1 MQTRINSVTVEHVA
15 KGRTGYDVATV
26 NYGDGKE
33 KKIMSFANPAV
44 FAAVQQLAGQEVEI
58 TVTKN
63 GQYFEWS
70 AVTAIGG
77 ASEARPAGAPATK
90 VTGSNYETAA
100 ERAARQVLIVKQ
112 SSLSAAI
119 ASMTP
124 GAKAPLEVNEVIER
138 AQKFTDYVFDNNVAV
153 PE

>member
-1 MQTRINSVTVEHVA
+1 MQTKINSVNVEHVA

-44 FAAVQQLAGQEVEI
+44 FAVVQEFVGQEVEI
-58 TVTKN
+58 SVTKN

-70 AVTAIGG
+70 AVTAVG
-77 ASEARPAGAPATK
+77 AKPVSASAPATK

>member
-1 MQTRINSVTVEHVA
+1 MQTRLNSVNVEHVA

-44 FAAVQQLAGQEVEI
+44 FAAVQEFVGQEVEI

-70 AVTAIGG
+70 AVTAVG
-77 ASEARPAGAPATK
+77 AKPASASAPATK

-112 SSLSAAI
+112 SSLSAAV
-119 ASMTP
+119 ASLTP
-124 GAKAPLEVNEVIER
+124 GAKAALDPNQVIEV
-138 AQKFTDYVFDNNVAV
+138 AQKFTDFVFDNQLTT